1 MTGCANISDR
11 CGVSVC
17 LFQRHVGQLVP
28 IRGRCGTACDYLR
41 QMWGQCVR
49 ISESCVESLRLFEAD
64 VGMVAPMSGR
74 CGVTVRLFET
84 DVGSMC
90 AYFREMWDS
99 LCLFDLSL
107 IHI

>member
-1 MTGCANISDR
+1 M
-11 CGVSVC
+11 
-17 LFQRHVGQLVP
+17 
-28 IRGRCGTACDYLR
+28 
-41 QMWGQCVR
+41 
-49 ISESCVESLRLFEAD
+49 ESLRLFEAD

-99 LCLFDLSL
+99 LCLFDRYGTCCAYLRQMCENL
-107 IHI
+107 RIFEADVGQVAPI